1 VAVGWRVL
9 RDVGGLMMAGPI
21 ETFRNAY
28 PEREYEIEIRC
39 PEYTAVCPRTGQ
51 PDFGEIRI
59 VYVPAE
65 ACIELKSLKYYLQS
79 YRNRGI
85 FYETA
90 VNQILDD
97 IVASCQPRR
106 CTVIG
111 LFRPRGGMTTTVTA
125 TYRCETEER
134 AGGAAGG
141 GN

>member
-1 VAVGWRVL
+1 
-9 RDVGGLMMAGPI
+9 MAGPI
-21 ETFRNAY
+21 ETFANAY
-28 PEREYEIEIRC
+28 PDREYEIEIRC

-59 VYVPAE
+59 IYVPDKE
-65 ACIELKSLKYYLQS
+65 CIELKSLKYYLQS

-106 CTVIG
+106 CKVVG
-111 LFRPRGGMTTTVTA
+111 LFRPRGGMTTSVTA
-125 TYRCETEER
+125 VYEAEQSKKAVVSSR
-134 AGGAAGG
+134 
-141 GN
+141 